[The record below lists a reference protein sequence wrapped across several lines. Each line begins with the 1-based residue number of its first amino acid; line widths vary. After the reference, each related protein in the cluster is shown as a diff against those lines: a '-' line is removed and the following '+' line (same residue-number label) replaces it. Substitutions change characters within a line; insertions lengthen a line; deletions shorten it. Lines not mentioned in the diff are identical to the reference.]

1 MMAERKRRYTGCL
14 SFLRRQ
20 RRAST
25 ETTTGPEA
33 SSAMMQKSKST
44 DSLASIS
51 SIDASRSSLDSFAKL
66 CVRRRNSNRA
76 ERGRSTKLVMEPY
89 FGPFAGQSL
98 IFDMRR
104 TETTGVVNVK
114 VKVDDEILARTLQH
128 RMGRKETVKDQCI
141 KFAHE
146 VKSKTSNTL
155 PLSLKFLC
163 EQTVLLHNYDLPV
176 NLLPQR
182 YTDSLLGSCTQV
194 VTVTVWPRKD
204 IVTLKLKPR
213 ISITELQW
221 ILCKRIGLSN
231 PSSLSLYLRD
241 GLEPLSPTSPLP
253 EQCSELECIIPSFT
267 GSADDQEK
275 KLCVSIIGRGI
286 KGIPVIPSMT
296 LYEFDQAVK
305 QAFHLHPDSFLYLPQ
320 VLTDSRSSLKMHA
333 TLDDS
338 SICLLDEE
346 RRNFP
351 TLCGFVSVC
360 EPQTLQSLLL
370 YQMSICELDLL
381 KAGYVIGFEVT
392 GPTVPVSFKT
402 MQTHRMSEENCLD
415 TRNSIFSVI
424 DIKPH
429 AISVNPDWTMPV
441 LLKYITSISGFP
453 CKSMRLGEKCLNQA
467 ALISDVFS
475 YRTWFGVNRKTSSLS
490 LTNEIPEAITG

>member
-1 MMAERKRRYTGCL
+1 MAEAKRRYTGCL

-20 RRAST
+20 RRSST
-25 ETTTGPEA
+25 ESTAPAEPST
-33 SSAMMQKSKST
+33 AMLKSKST
-44 DSLASIS
+44 DSLASIT

-66 CVRRRNSNRA
+66 CVRRRGSNRA
-76 ERGRSTKLVMEPY
+76 ERGASFRSTKLVMEPY

-98 IFDMRR
+98 IFDMRK

-114 VKVDDEILARTLQH
+114 VKVDDEVLARTLQH
-128 RMGRKETVKDQCI
+128 RIGRKETVKDQCI

-146 VKSKTSNTL
+146 VKSKTSNSL

-163 EQTVLLHNYDLPV
+163 EQTVLLHNYELPV
-176 NLLPQR
+176 HLLPQR
-182 YTDSLLGSCTQV
+182 YTDCLLGPCTQI
-194 VTVTVWPRKD
+194 VTVTIWPRKD
-204 IVTLKLKPR
+204 TVTLKLKPR

-221 ILCKRIGLSN
+221 MLCKRIGLPN

-241 GLEPLSPTSPLP
+241 ALEPLSPTSPLP
-253 EQCSELECIIPSFT
+253 EQCSELECIISSSFT
-267 GSADDQEK
+267 SSADEREK
-275 KLCVSIIGRGI
+275 IICVSIIGKGI
-286 KGIPVIPSMT
+286 KGIPVVPSMT
-296 LYEFDQAVK
+296 LFELDQAVK
-305 QAFHLHPDSFLYLPQ
+305 QAFNLDPDSFLYLPQ

-333 TLDDS
+333 TLDDNS

-370 YQMSICELDLL
+370 YQMSLCELDLL
-381 KAGYVIGFEVT
+381 KAGSVIGFEVT

-402 MQTHRMSEENCLD
+402 MQTHRMFEEN
-415 TRNSIFSVI
+415 TRNSIFSLI
-424 DIKPH
+424 SIKPH
-429 AISVNPDWTMPV
+429 AISVNPDWTIPV

-453 CKSMRLGEKCLNQA
+453 CKSMRLGEKSLDQA
-467 ALISDVFS
+467 AIVSDVLCH
-475 YRTWFGVNRKTSSLS
+475 RTWFSIDKKTSSLS
-490 LTNEIPEAITG
+490 LTNEIAEVIPA